1 MRGGFGLLTNI
12 ATGLVIASV
21 ATPLLA
27 CGYEDPQSVAIGAL
41 NFAYPDSLHLGTA
54 IWQAQMDGVLPRE
67 PKADLRATPASPTMP
82 RAFAVPVGSSI
93 STPATTDPAR
103 VAALMEALRLIEQS
117 RQRLAEYDQSAN
129 RPPLAM
135 VFASKVLWTR
145 FVPSAQGTLAQ
156 THVSGPEQGDVVVIT
171 EALVVQAM
179 LAGTL
184 KPADAYALKLVRF
197 YADDAPSAAA
207 QRWLLALAPSQITK
221 E

>member
-1 MRGGFGLLTNI
+1 MRCGLVWLTNI
-12 ATGLVIASV
+12 ATGVLIASV
-21 ATPLLA
+21 AMPASA

-54 IWQAQMDGVLPRE
+54 IWQAQMNGVLPRE
-67 PKADLRATPASPTMP
+67 PIPVVRATPSSAALPRSFAASATN
-82 RAFAVPVGSSI
+82 
-93 STPATTDPAR
+93 TNNNTATTDPAR
-103 VAALMEALRLIEQS
+103 VAALMDALRLIEKT
-117 RQRLAEYDQSAN
+117 RQRLTEFDQSVS

-145 FVPSAQGTLAQ
+145 FVPLTQGTLAH

-184 KPADAYALKLVRF
+184 KPVDAYALKLVRF
-197 YADDAPSAAA
+197 YADDGAIAAA
-207 QRWLLALAPSQITK
+207 RQWLLALAPIQNTK